1 MTPRSGLS
9 QQPAKLP
16 HDRHVQGCL
25 GAPTGVTAVSPSL
38 CAFRLDRICQT
49 ALPGGPRL
57 RARPEARPPCTV
69 SAVRFRRPGGEAEL
83 CCPHLLPLLSSL
95 ASAPWSWDSWKLLV
109 PEGVW
114 FCKGDAMHAGECW
127 PKTGAEV
134 PMRLRQG
141 STQPAAL
148 GHICP
153 GEELGT
159 PWPGCR
165 TRHHLPR
172 LCWAAG
178 EATSSVGPLQTAPRR
193 VQLCPAQVPGL
204 CWAT

>member
-69 SAVRFRRPGGEAEL
+69 SAVRFRRPGAKRS
-83 CCPHLLPLLSSL
+83 CVAPTSSL
-95 ASAPWSWDSWKLLV
+95 CSHHSRPPPGPGTAGNSSSLRGSGSAR
-109 PEGVW
+109 
-114 FCKGDAMHAGECW
+114 AMLHAGECW

>member
-1 MTPRSGLS
+1 MTGMCRGASGHPLASRPCRRACVPSGWTGSARLPSLEARGYGRGLRPVPPALSVPCVSDVPGAKRSC
-9 QQPAKLP
+9 
-16 HDRHVQGCL
+16 V
-25 GAPTGVTAVSPSL
+25 APTSSL
-38 CAFRLDRICQT
+38 CSHH
-49 ALPGGPRL
+49 
-57 RARPEARPPCTV
+57 ARPP
-69 SAVRFRRPGGEAEL
+69 PGPGTAGNS
-83 CCPHLLPLLSSL
+83 SSL
-95 ASAPWSWDSWKLLV
+95 RGSGSAR
-109 PEGVW
+109 
-114 FCKGDAMHAGECW
+114 AMLHAGECW

-148 GHICP
+148 GHLCP